1 MDVSDLKQH
10 LLCVGQG
17 LGAGVFGGGN
27 VFPGLTELIVMKGQW
42 ASLQEGSGVMM

>member
-1 MDVSDLKQH
+1 MDVGDLKQH
-10 LLCVGQG
+10 LRCVGQG
-17 LGAGVFGGGN
+17 LGAGGGN